1 MKTLLAALLTALPLA
16 AFAQAWPTKPV
27 KIIVPYPPGG
37 AVDVSASVKAYLAL
51 KAVGQAADAEPMRR
65 ARKAIARAGGMDA
78 VTIIDPPPPPE
89 PAPPPDPGPAPPP
102 LIPKLLVVERI
113 GAAGKL
119 RDARATLK
127 IGRPDDELSDAEL
140 LLRERWEAASTI
152 AQDDAQLRG
161 FLATLDLDPDQI
173 LAP

>member
-1 MKTLLAALLTALPLA
+1 MSGIEITRAVHDGFAGTLEQRVADFIAALEAHRTSIGVPAPVEAPL
-16 AFAQAWPTKPV
+16 
-27 KIIVPYPPGG
+27 I
-37 AVDVSASVKAYLAL
+37 
-51 KAVGQAADAEPMRR
+51 E
-65 ARKAIARAGGMDA
+65 AIARAGGMDA

-89 PAPPPDPGPAPPP
+89 PAAPADPGLAPPP

-113 GAAGKL
+113 GLAGKL
-119 RDARATLK
+119 RDARAALK

-140 LLRERWEAASTI
+140 LLRERWEAATTI
-152 AQDDAQLRG
+152 VQDDVQVRG

>member
-1 MKTLLAALLTALPLA
+1 MSGIEITRAVHDGFAGTLEHRVTDFIAALEAHRTSVGEPAPVEAPL
-16 AFAQAWPTKPV
+16 V
-27 KIIVPYPPGG
+27 
-37 AVDVSASVKAYLAL
+37 
-51 KAVGQAADAEPMRR
+51 E
-65 ARKAIARAGGMDA
+65 AIARVGGMDA

-89 PAPPPDPGPAPPP
+89 PFTPPESGPPPPP
-102 LIPKLLVVERI
+102 LITKLLVVERI
-113 GAAGKL
+113 GLAGKL
-119 RDARATLK
+119 RDARAALK
-127 IGRPDDELSDAEL
+127 IGRPDDDLTDAEL

>member
-1 MKTLLAALLTALPLA
+1 MSGIEITRAVHDGFAGTLEQRVADFIAALEAHRTSIGVPAPVEAPLIEA
-16 AFAQAWPTKPV
+16 
-27 KIIVPYPPGG
+27 IV
-37 AVDVSASVKAYLAL
+37 
-51 KAVGQAADAEPMRR
+51 
-65 ARKAIARAGGMDA
+65 RAGGMDA
-78 VTIIDPPPPPE
+78 VSIIEPPPPPE
-89 PAPPPDPGPAPPP
+89 PAAPPAPGPAPPP
-102 LIPKLLVVERI
+102 LIPKLRVVERI

-119 RDARATLK
+119 RDARAALK

-140 LLRERWEAASTI
+140 LLRERWEAATTI

>member
-1 MKTLLAALLTALPLA
+1 MSGIEIARAVYDGFADTLAQRVTDFVAALEAHRTSIGVPVPVEAPL
-16 AFAQAWPTKPV
+16 V
-27 KIIVPYPPGG
+27 
-37 AVDVSASVKAYLAL
+37 
-51 KAVGQAADAEPMRR
+51 E
-65 ARKAIARAGGMDA
+65 AIARAGGMDA

-119 RDARATLK
+119 RDARAALK

-140 LLRERWEAASTI
+140 LLRERWEAAATI

-161 FLATLDLDPDQI
+161 FIATLDLDPDQI

>member
-1 MKTLLAALLTALPLA
+1 MSGIEITRAAYDGFVGTLEQRVADFVTALEAHRTSVGEPAPVEAPL
-16 AFAQAWPTKPV
+16 V
-27 KIIVPYPPGG
+27 
-37 AVDVSASVKAYLAL
+37 
-51 KAVGQAADAEPMRR
+51 E
-65 ARKAIARAGGMDA
+65 AIARAGGMEV
-78 VTIIDPPPPPE
+78 VTIIDQPPQPEPPP
-89 PAPPPDPGPAPPP
+89 APDPGPAPPP

-113 GAAGKL
+113 GLAGKL
-119 RDARATLK
+119 RDARAALK

-161 FLATLDLDPDQI
+161 FLATLDLDPDKI

>member
-1 MKTLLAALLTALPLA
+1 MSGIEITRAVHDGFAGTLEQRVADFIAALEAHRTSIGVPAPVEAPLIEA
-16 AFAQAWPTKPV
+16 
-27 KIIVPYPPGG
+27 IV
-37 AVDVSASVKAYLAL
+37 
-51 KAVGQAADAEPMRR
+51 
-65 ARKAIARAGGMDA
+65 RAGGMDA
-78 VTIIDPPPPPE
+78 VSIIEPPPPAE
-89 PAPPPDPGPAPPP
+89 PAAPPDPGPAPPP

-119 RDARATLK
+119 RDARAALK